1 MSEENVEVVQAMWE
15 AFMQGDSERALAAFD
30 PEVEWDGTNLPD
42 GRVARGIGEV
52 IDHLSRWAASWQ
64 DWSLDVERFID
75 AGEDV
80 VVVIFRER
88 GRSQSG
94 LEMDERHAEL
104 YTLSRGKIVRR
115 IGFSNPA
122 EALEAAGLSE

>member
-1 MSEENVEVVQAMWE
+1 MSQENVAIVEAMWE
-15 AFMQGDSERALAAFD
+15 AFLQGDAERALAAYD

-42 GRVARGIGEV
+42 GRVGWGVAEV
-52 IDHLSRWAASWQ
+52 VDHFSRWAASWEG
-64 DWSLDVERFID
+64 WRVDVERFID
-75 AGEDV
+75 AGDDT

-94 LEMDERHAEL
+94 LAMDERHAEL
-104 YTLSRGKIVRR
+104 YTVGGGKIVRR
-115 IGFSNPA
+115 IGYSNPA